1 MVLDRLLCPD
11 LTSVS
16 EVFTVIYCRFLG
28 NFGHKCRE
36 TEKEKKAF
44 KVSSAEL

>member
-1 MVLDRLLCPD
+1 MVLDPLLCPD

-16 EVFTVIYCRFLG
+16 EVFTVIYCCFQG

-36 TEKEKKAF
+36 KG
-44 KVSSAEL
+44 